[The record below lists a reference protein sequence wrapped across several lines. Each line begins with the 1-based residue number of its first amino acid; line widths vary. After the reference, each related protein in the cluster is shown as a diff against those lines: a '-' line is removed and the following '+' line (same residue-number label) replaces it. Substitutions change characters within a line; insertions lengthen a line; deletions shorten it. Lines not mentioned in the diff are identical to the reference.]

1 MDYFFSKKVMFA
13 KRLILCSNELFK
25 LNPCFWFGDIKCST
39 CWHNFAICMLKHL
52 LQCLES
58 LQTESKC
65 NWFYRNCLAN
75 DGNTSTLSGFSN
87 FSTRSS
93 LKQNWKMTLQSRE
106 ILIVA
111 LKLSIACWK
120 CFTSTKEIDKNFSK
134 WNHSDSTQK
143 LNWLL

>member
-1 MDYFFSKKVMFA
+1 
-13 KRLILCSNELFK
+13 
-25 LNPCFWFGDIKCST
+25 
-39 CWHNFAICMLKHL
+39 MLKHL

-111 LKLSIACWK
+111 LKLSIQVCFKSSSALQIFQ
-120 CFTSTKEIDKNFSK
+120 CFTEKLCNLCLAVIFKYISDRWRSTLNFCDYFATVTLVCKKIGKGQCHLS
-134 WNHSDSTQK
+134 SYP
-143 LNWLL
+143 